1 MELLMQK
8 YKYIII
14 LLLLLTS
21 CATRKVNRSTE
32 EVKQTY
38 TETTQNNIQTNENT
52 VVKVIDS
59 TDEICIEPIDSIKPM
74 VIDGKSYL
82 NVKIKHKKRKVN
94 TNIVLDKTTSDTGVK
109 NVIEK
114 TEVVKDDKVTL
125 RKSGFN
131 WWLLLLLIIPAYII
145 YKFK

>member
-1 MELLMQK
+1 MRK

-14 LLLLLTS
+14 LILLLTS
-21 CATRKVNRSTE
+21 CATRKVNKSTE
-32 EVKQTY
+32 EVKTNKI
-38 TETTQNNIQTNENT
+38 ETTQNNVQVKENT

-82 NVKIKHKKRKVN
+82 NAKIKHKKRKVN
-94 TNIVLDKTTSDTGVK
+94 TNIVLDKTTSDTSVK
-109 NVIEK
+109 SVIEK

>member
-1 MELLMQK
+1 MRYTL
-8 YKYIII
+8 I

-21 CATRKVNRSTE
+21 CATRKVNKSTE

-38 TETTQNNIQTNENT
+38 TETNQNNIQTKENT
-52 VVKVIDS
+52 AVKVIDS
-59 TDEICIEPIDSIKPM
+59 TDEISIEPIDSIKPM

-94 TNIVLDKTTSDTGVK
+94 TSIVLDKTTSDTGVK
-109 NVIEK
+109 TVVEK
-114 TEVVKDDKVTL
+114 TEVVKDVKVIE

-131 WWLLLLLIIPAYII
+131 WWVLLWLIIPAYII

>member
-1 MELLMQK
+1 MRYLL
-8 YKYIII
+8 I

-21 CATRKVNRSTE
+21 CATRKVNKSTE

-38 TETTQNNIQTNENT
+38 VETTQNNVQTKENT

-82 NVKIKHKKRKVN
+82 NAKIKHKKRKVN
-94 TNIVLDKTTSDTGVK
+94 TNVVLYKTTSDTSVK
-109 NVIEK
+109 NVVEK
-114 TEVVKDDKVTL
+114 TEVVKDVKVIE
-125 RKSGFN
+125 RKASLITQL
-131 WWLLLLLIIPAYII
+131 WWLWLLILLFIL
-145 YKFK
+145 YKLK

>member
-1 MELLMQK
+1 MRYLL
-8 YKYIII
+8 I

-21 CATRKVNRSTE
+21 CATRKVNKSTE

-38 TETTQNNIQTNENT
+38 VETTQNNIQTKENT

-59 TDEICIEPIDSIKPM
+59 TDEICIEPIDTIKPM

-94 TNIVLDKTTSDTGVK
+94 TDIVLDKTTSDTSVK
-109 NVIEK
+109 NVVEK
-114 TEVVKDDKVTL
+114 KEVVKDVKVIE
-125 RKSGFN
+125 RKASLITQL
-131 WWLLLLLIIPAYII
+131 WWLWLLILLFIL

>member
-1 MELLMQK
+1 MRYLL
-8 YKYIII
+8 I

-21 CATRKVNRSTE
+21 CGTRKVNKSTE
-32 EVKQTY
+32 EVKQDKV
-38 TETTQNNIQTNENT
+38 EVIQTNVQIKENT

-94 TNIVLDKTTSDTGVK
+94 TNIVLDKTTSDTSKKKTV
-109 NVIEK
+109 EK
-114 TEVVKDDKVTL
+114 TEVVKDVKVIE
-125 RKSGFN
+125 RKTSLVTQL
-131 WWLLLLLIIPAYII
+131 WWLWLLILLFIL
-145 YKFK
+145 YKLK

>member
-1 MELLMQK
+1 MRYLL
-8 YKYIII
+8 I

-21 CATRKVNRSTE
+21 CGTRKVNKSTE
-32 EVKQTY
+32 ETKQDKV
-38 TETTQNNIQTNENT
+38 ETVQTNVQIKENT

-94 TNIVLDKTTSDTGVK
+94 TSIVLDKTTSDTSKKKTV
-109 NVIEK
+109 EK
-114 TEVVKDDKVTL
+114 IEVVKDDKVIE
-125 RKSGFN
+125 RKTSLVTQL
-131 WWLLLLLIIPAYII
+131 WWLWLLILLFIL
-145 YKFK
+145 YKLK

>member
-1 MELLMQK
+1 MRYLL
-8 YKYIII
+8 IL

-21 CATRKVNRSTE
+21 CGTRKVNKSTE
-32 EVKQTY
+32 ETKQDKV
-38 TETTQNNIQTNENT
+38 ETVQTNVQIKENT

-94 TNIVLDKTTSDTGVK
+94 TNIVLDKTTSDTSKKKTV
-109 NVIEK
+109 EK
-114 TEVVKDDKVTL
+114 TEVVKDVKVIE
-125 RKSGFN
+125 RKTSLVTQL
-131 WWLLLLLIIPAYII
+131 WWLWLLILLFIL
-145 YKFK
+145 YKLK

>member
-1 MELLMQK
+1 MRYLL
-8 YKYIII
+8 I

-21 CATRKVNRSTE
+21 CGTRKVNKSTE
-32 EVKQTY
+32 EVKQDKV
-38 TETTQNNIQTNENT
+38 EVIQTNVQIKENT

-94 TNIVLDKTTSDTGVK
+94 TNIVLDKTMSDTSVK
-109 NVIEK
+109 NVVEK
-114 TEVVKDDKVTL
+114 TEVVKDVNVIERKTSLVTQL
-125 RKSGFN
+125 
-131 WWLLLLLIIPAYII
+131 WWLWLLILLFIL
-145 YKFK
+145 YKLK